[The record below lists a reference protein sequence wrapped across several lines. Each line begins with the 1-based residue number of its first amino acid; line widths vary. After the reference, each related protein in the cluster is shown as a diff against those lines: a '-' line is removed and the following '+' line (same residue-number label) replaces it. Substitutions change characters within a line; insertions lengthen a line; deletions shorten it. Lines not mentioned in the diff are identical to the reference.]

1 MGKNWRS
8 ITWKILGKDFGS
20 FISIK
25 CSFHWDLFFI
35 FWCQFQCYW
44 LTEILIIWSPFSFIF
59 FILLYDF
66 AIFCFQLSFDSE
78 LSICTLLFKFGF
90 HVCVFSYMYD
100 FKIFSFVKFT
110 FSPKSWLIIN
120 FYRFTCCG
128 DNVYWLFGWICCIP
142 SVI

>member
-1 MGKNWRS
+1 M
-8 ITWKILGKDFGS
+8 WKILGKDFGS
-20 FISIK
+20 FFSIK
-25 CSFHWDLFFI
+25 CSFHWDLFFFLVSI
-35 FWCQFQCYW
+35 SV
-44 LTEILIIWSPFSFIF
+44 LLINWNSDNLVTFLFYF

-90 HVCVFSYMYD
+90 RVCVFSYMYD

-128 DNVYWLFGWICCIP
+128 DNVYWLFGWICCIQ